1 MGIDSKHPLYSAKLD
16 QWCRCR
22 YTFDGE
28 DAVKEEKG
36 LYLPK
41 LSGQESYTDSGYLS
55 YLKRA
60 SFYNGVARTVSGLV
74 GAVMRNNPVIEGV
87 SEEWATDITGTDVSL
102 NSFIS
107 YMLTEQLLTG
117 RQGVMVD
124 HDGVRPYLTG
134 YTTENI
140 TNWINLDKELKNVIV
155 LKESY
160 RRFNPNDGYDSS
172 YDDRYRE
179 LIFDEEGYTVRVWE
193 EKDQEFKVVQEY
205 KPTFRGEGL
214 DEIPFVPIS
223 LGALNFDPQ
232 IPPLMGLVDMN
243 LSHYRT
249 SADLEHGRHFT
260 ALPTPYVTGCVSDDK
275 ELLKIGAETAWILP
289 DAGCKAGFLEFTG
302 QGLGALETAL
312 EQKRSMM
319 ASLGAQL
326 LEGQKNGVEASETL
340 RIRQNSEASTL
351 MMVVQSVEAGI
362 QKALQY
368 MVDWNGGGEV
378 SVKLNTDFSSVQVQP
393 HQMTALMSA
402 WQSGAISHET
412 FLWNMKKGEILDP
425 EISIEDERDRISV
438 QMPEVEEVEIS

>member
-22 YTFDGE
+22 YTFEGE

-41 LSGQESYTDSGYLS
+41 LSGQKSYTDSSYLN

-74 GAVMRNNPVIEGV
+74 GAVMRNSPVIEGMDGEL
-87 SEEWATDITGTDVSL
+87 SKDITGTGISL

-124 HDGVRPYLTG
+124 HDGIRPYLTG

-140 TNWINLDKELKNVIV
+140 TNWIKDDGIKETIV
-155 LKESY
+155 LKESF
-160 RRFNPNDGYDSS
+160 RRFSPTDPYNSS
-172 YDDRYRE
+172 YEDRYRE
-179 LIFDEEGYTVRVWE
+179 LILDEEGYTVRVWE
-193 EKDQEFKVVQEY
+193 EKDQEFKVVEEY
-205 KPTFRGEGL
+205 RPVNKGKGL
-214 DEIPFVPIS
+214 DGIPFVSVS
-223 LGALNFDPQ
+223 LGALNFNPET
-232 IPPLMGLVDMN
+232 PPLLGLVDIN

-260 ALPTPYVTGCVSDDK
+260 ALPTPYVTGAASEDEDM
-275 ELLKIGAETAWILP
+275 LRIGAETAWMLP
-289 DAGCKAGFLEFTG
+289 DANCKAGFLEFTG

-312 EQKRSMM
+312 DQKRSMM

-351 MMVVQSVEAGI
+351 MTVVQSVEAGI
-362 QKALQY
+362 QKALQH
-368 MVDWNGGGEV
+368 MADWNGGGKV
-378 SVKLNTDFSSVQVQP
+378 TVKLNRDFSSSQLQP
-393 HQMTALMSA
+393 QQMTALMSA

-412 FLWNMKKGEILDP
+412 FLWNMKRGEILDP
-425 EISIEDERDRISV
+425 DTSIEEERDRISV
-438 QMPEVEEVEIS
+438 QMPEIQIENI

>member
-22 YTFDGE
+22 YTFEGE

-41 LSGQESYTDSGYLS
+41 LSGQKSYTDSSYLN

-74 GAVMRNNPVIEGV
+74 GAVMRNSPVIEGMDDEL
-87 SEEWATDITGTDVSL
+87 SKDITGTGISL

-124 HDGVRPYLTG
+124 HDGIRPYLTG

-140 TNWINLDKELKNVIV
+140 TNWIKDDGIKETIV
-155 LKESY
+155 LKESF
-160 RRFNPNDGYDSS
+160 RRFSPTDPYNSS
-172 YDDRYRE
+172 YEDRYRE
-179 LIFDEEGYTVRVWE
+179 LILDEEGYTVRVWE
-193 EKDQEFKVVQEY
+193 EKDQEFKVVEEY
-205 KPTFRGEGL
+205 RPVNKGKGL
-214 DEIPFVPIS
+214 DGIPFVPVS
-223 LGALNFDPQ
+223 LGALNFNPEP
-232 IPPLMGLVDMN
+232 PPLLGLVDIN

-260 ALPTPYVTGCVSDDK
+260 ALPTPYVTGAASEDEDM
-275 ELLKIGAETAWILP
+275 LRIGAETAWMLP
-289 DAGCKAGFLEFTG
+289 DTNCKAGFLEFTG

-312 EQKRSMM
+312 DQKRSMM

-351 MMVVQSVEAGI
+351 MTVVQSVEAGI
-362 QKALQY
+362 QKALQH
-368 MVDWNGGGEV
+368 MADWNGGGKV
-378 SVKLNTDFSSVQVQP
+378 TVKLNRDFSSSQLQP
-393 HQMTALMSA
+393 QQMTALMSA

-412 FLWNMKKGEILDP
+412 FLWNMKRGEILDP
-425 EISIEDERDRISV
+425 DTSIEEERDRISV
-438 QMPEVEEVEIS
+438 QMPEIQIENI